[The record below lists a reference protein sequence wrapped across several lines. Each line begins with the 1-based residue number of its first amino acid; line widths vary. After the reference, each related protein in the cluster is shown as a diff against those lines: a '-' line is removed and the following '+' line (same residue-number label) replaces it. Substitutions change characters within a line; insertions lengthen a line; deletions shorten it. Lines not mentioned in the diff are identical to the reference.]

1 MTNKI
6 HKAICDGTIDIGDM
20 SIQCAVLENNVR
32 VLSERSI
39 SKIFGGKGGGAH
51 WKRKKFDDGAANLPA
66 YFSAKNLRNYINNK
80 IQVPPIEYINLSG
93 RTSTGISAELLP
105 EYCKVLLEA
114 RDDNKLHWKQIHL
127 AHAADILM
135 RALATVGIIA
145 LVDEATGFQDKRT
158 RDALNQLL
166 EKFIAKELQKW
177 TKTFPDEFYQNM
189 FELNGWQYNPS
200 SVKRPGIIG
209 KYTNDLVY
217 ERLAPGV
224 LTALQERNPKDLK
237 GRRKYKHFQYLTP
250 EEGMQELK
258 QHLWALIGLMRVA
271 TSWRKLKEMVERAFP
286 KIGETQQLLLEM
298 EDEYDV
304 KEQ

>member
-1 MTNKI
+1 
-6 HKAICDGTIDIGDM
+6 
-20 SIQCAVLENNVR
+20 
-32 VLSERSI
+32 
-39 SKIFGGKGGGAH
+39 
-51 WKRKKFDDGAANLPA
+51 
-66 YFSAKNLRNYINNK
+66 
-80 IQVPPIEYINLSG
+80 
-93 RTSTGISAELLP
+93 
-105 EYCKVLLEA
+105 
-114 RDDNKLHWKQIHL
+114 
-127 AHAADILM
+127 
-135 RALATVGIIA
+135 
-145 LVDEATGFQDKRT
+145 
-158 RDALNQLL
+158 
-166 EKFIAKELQKW
+166 
-177 TKTFPDEFYQNM
+177 M